1 MRSRSQLV
9 LEDLLFQYLESH
21 GRRMEKYYLGF
32 QAMVEQDVVEA
43 MERIWL
49 QMRDPSLSRTSMA
62 ISFHEVWKHQGSITD
77 ETLQGVKR
85 KQRQWPW
92 KAKIG
97 YVVLRP

>member
-1 MRSRSQLV
+1 MLKKPLSQELDDMRSRSQLV

-49 QMRDPSLSRTSMA
+49 QMRDPV
-62 ISFHEVWKHQGSITD
+62 FHE
-77 ETLQGVKR
+77 
-85 KQRQWPW
+85 
-92 KAKIG
+92 
-97 YVVLRP
+97 LRWLFLP